1 MTHPRQAFFCTL
13 LASACLLAA
22 CGDSGGGDAELVASA
37 RTYVDKQDYGAA
49 VIQLKS
55 ALQKNPQNRDARLLL
70 GQSLLE
76 SGDAPAAAIEL
87 RKALDLGAKAVDVQ
101 PRLAKALLAQNQPQ
115 QVVQQFADV
124 TLDNAEASAD
134 LKTTLATAYAA
145 LQQRDKALE
154 MVQSALAAS
163 PQHIPAQLMHARIKA
178 ADGDV
183 SGALAL
189 VDQVLAA
196 NAQHLGALLFKGEL
210 QRHGQRDRD
219 AALATYTLAA
229 EAHPKAVVAHAAIV
243 SMLLEQR
250 DVDKARARF
259 EQLRKVQPQ
268 HPETLL
274 FEAQFAYID
283 KNFARSREL
292 TEQLLQAYPNDLRVV
307 QLAGVTELRLNS
319 LTRAEAH
326 LGQVMRAQPQAP
338 LPRQLLARIYT
349 RTGQPGK
356 ALEVLRP
363 LIDAPTADSNSLT
376 LAGEAL
382 LQTGDL
388 ARAEAAFT
396 RAAKIDPKATTAR
409 AALALGQVARG
420 NRAAGFEELEAVA
433 AADSG
438 TRANLALIAARL
450 RSRDIPAALKAID
463 ELEKKQPDSP
473 VAHTLRG
480 SALLQQKDTA
490 GATTSFEKA
499 LKIDPLFYAATAGL
513 ASIELAAG
521 RPEGAQKRF
530 EDLLRADPKN
540 TRALLGLAELKART
554 GGVKDDVTAAITQ
567 AVKAN
572 PSEVGPRILLVNHLL
587 AHRDAKAALAA
598 AQEASAA
605 LPDNVDVMDA
615 LGTAQLAAG
624 QGQQA
629 VTTFARVASLRPDRP
644 EPELRLAEAHAAAND
659 MPAARRSLNKALQI
673 RPGFL
678 PAQRALAQLA
688 LREENPQE
696 ALRIAQA
703 MQKIPAQQAAG
714 LLLEADIAL
723 DRNRPEAAVEPLRK
737 VLQLGG
743 GPDVAI
749 KLHAAL
755 NKSKRGADA
764 DRLAGTWVKDHPR
777 DIAFRY
783 YLGDAALA
791 RKDFGAAE
799 AQYRSV
805 LEIQPNHA
813 LAMNNVAW
821 LMAQQKRPG
830 ALALAEKANELL
842 PNRPPLMD
850 TLAYVL
856 ALEKQPQRAVEVQ
869 RKAMALAPDN
879 HGLRL
884 TLARIYLET
893 GDRVQARSELDT
905 LAKLGD
911 RFGEQAEVTRL
922 LGTL

>member
-1 MTHPRQAFFCTL
+1 MIHARLALVCTL
-13 LASACLLAA
+13 LASGCLLAA
-22 CGDSGGGDAELVASA
+22 CGGSGGGDAELVASA
-37 RTYVDKQDYGAA
+37 KAYVDKQEYGAA

-70 GQSLLE
+70 GRSLLE

-87 RKALDLGAKAVDVQ
+87 RKALEFGAKASEVQ
-101 PRLAKALLAQNQPQ
+101 PLLAKALLAQNEPR
-115 QVVQQFADV
+115 QVVLQFESV
-124 TLDNAEASAD
+124 TLDDPEESAD
-134 LKTTLATAYAA
+134 LKTTLAAAYAA
-145 LQQRDKALE
+145 LRERDKALE
-154 MVQSALAAS
+154 SVLSALQER
-163 PQHIPAQLMHARIKA
+163 PQHVPAMLLHARIKS

-183 SGALAL
+183 PGALAL
-189 VDQVLAA
+189 VDQVLAG

-210 QRHGQRDRD
+210 QRHGLRDRE
-219 AALATYTLAA
+219 AALATYAKAA
-229 EAHPKAVVAHAAIV
+229 DAHPMAVAAHSAII

-250 DVDKARARF
+250 DVDQARARF
-259 EQLRKVQPQ
+259 ESLKKVQAA

-274 FEAQFAYID
+274 FEAHFAYID
-283 KNFARSREL
+283 KNFARTREL
-292 TEQLLQAYPNDLRVV
+292 TEQLLRAYPDDMRVV
-307 QLAGVTELRLNS
+307 QLAGVAELRLNS
-319 LTRAEAH
+319 LSRAEAH
-326 LGQVMRAQPQAP
+326 LGRVMKAQPQAA

-349 RTGQPGK
+349 RTGQPAK

-363 LIDAPTADSNSLT
+363 LLETSAADSNSLT

-396 RAAKIDPKATTAR
+396 RAAKSNPQATTAR
-409 AALALGQVARG
+409 AALALGQVVRG
-420 NRAAGFEELEAVA
+420 NTAAGFSELEAVA

-438 TRANLALIAARL
+438 IRANLALIAARL
-450 RSRDIPAALKAID
+450 RSKDIPAALKAID

-480 SALLQQKDTA
+480 SALLQRRDTA
-490 GATTSFEKA
+490 AAAASFEKA
-499 LKIDPLFYAATAGL
+499 LKVDPLFFAATAGL

-530 EDLLRADPKN
+530 EDLLRVDPRN

-554 GGVKDDVTAAITQ
+554 GGAKDEVTAAITL

-572 PSEVGPRILLVNHLL
+572 PSEVAPRLLLVNHLL
-587 AHRDAKAALAA
+587 GQRDAKAALTA
-598 AQEASAA
+598 AQDASAA

-615 LGTAQLAAG
+615 LGAAQLAAG
-624 QGQQA
+624 QNQQA
-629 VTTFARVASLRPDRP
+629 VTTFARLAALRPDRP
-644 EPELRLAEAHAAAND
+644 EPELRLADAHAAAND
-659 MPAARRSLNKALQI
+659 LPAARRSLNKALQI
-673 RPGFL
+673 KPGFL
-678 PAQRALAQLA
+678 PAQRALVQLA

-714 LLLEADIAL
+714 WLLEADIAL
-723 DRNRPEAAVEPLRK
+723 DRNRPEAAIEPLRK
-737 VLQLGG
+737 VLQMGG
-743 GPDVAI
+743 GADTAI
-749 KLHAAL
+749 KLHRAL
-755 NKSKRGADA
+755 SIAKRSADA

-791 RKDFGAAE
+791 RKDFNTAE
-799 AQYRSV
+799 AHYRGV
-805 LEIQPNHA
+805 LEVQPDHA

-821 LMAQQKRPG
+821 LMAQQKRTG
-830 ALALAEKANELL
+830 ALALAERANELL

-850 TLAYVL
+850 TLAYAL
-856 ALEKQPQRAVEVQ
+856 ALEKQAQRAIELQ
-869 RKAMALAPDN
+869 RRAIALAPES

-884 TLARIYLET
+884 TLAKIHLEA
-893 GDRVQARSELDT
+893 GDRAQARSELET
-905 LAKLGD
+905 LARLGE
-911 RFGEQAEVTRL
+911 RYAEQAEVSRL

>member
-1 MTHPRQAFFCTL
+1 MTHPRLALFRTL

-22 CGDSGGGDAELVASA
+22 CSSSGGGDAELVASA
-37 RTYVDKQDYGAA
+37 QTYVDKQDYGAA

-55 ALQKNPQNRDARLLL
+55 ALQKNPQNGDARLLL
-70 GQSLLE
+70 GRSLLE

-87 RKALDLGAKAVDVQ
+87 RKALELGAKASDVQ
-101 PRLAKALLAQNQPQ
+101 PLLAKALLAQDEPR
-115 QVVQQFADV
+115 QVVLQFAAA
-124 TLDNAEASAD
+124 TLDDAEASAD
-134 LKTTLATAYAA
+134 LKTTLAAAYAA
-145 LQQRDKALE
+145 LRERDKALE
-154 MVQSALAAS
+154 TVLSALQER
-163 PQHIPAQLMHARIKA
+163 PQHTPAMLLHARIKA

-183 SGALAL
+183 PGALAL
-189 VDQVLAA
+189 ADQVLAG
-196 NAQHLGALLFKGEL
+196 NPKHLGALLFKGEL

-219 AALATYTLAA
+219 AALATYALAV
-229 EAHPKAVVAHAAIV
+229 EAHPKAVVAHAAIIT
-243 SMLLEQR
+243 MLLEQR
-250 DVDKARARF
+250 DTAKAQARF
-259 EQLRKVQPQ
+259 EELKKLQPS

-283 KNFARSREL
+283 KNFARTREL
-292 TEQLLQAYPNDLRVV
+292 TEQLLRVYPNDMRVV

-319 LTRAEAH
+319 LSQAEAH
-326 LGQVMRAQPQAP
+326 LGRVMKAQPQAP

-363 LIDAPTADSNSLT
+363 LIDAPAADSHSLT

-388 ARAEAAFT
+388 ARAETAFA
-396 RAAKIDPKATTAR
+396 RAAKINPQATTAR

-420 NRAAGFEELEAVA
+420 NTAAGFTELEAVA

-450 RSRDIPAALKAID
+450 RSKDIPGALKAID

-480 SALLQQKDTA
+480 SALLQRRDTA
-490 GATTSFEKA
+490 GATASFEKA

-521 RPEGAQKRF
+521 KPEGAQRRF
-530 EDLLRADPKN
+530 EDLLRVDPRN

-554 GGVKDDVTAAITQ
+554 GGLKDEVTAAITL

-572 PSEVGPRILLVNHLL
+572 PGEAAPRLLLVNHLL
-587 AHRDAKAALAA
+587 GHRDAKAALAA
-598 AQEASAA
+598 AQDAGAA
-605 LPDNVDVMDA
+605 LPDNVEVMDA

-629 VTTFARVASLRPDRP
+629 VSTFARLAALRPDRP
-644 EPELRLAEAHAAAND
+644 EPELRLADAHAAAND
-659 MPAARRSLNKALQI
+659 LPAAKRSLNKALQI
-673 RPGFL
+673 RPGFV
-678 PAQRALAQLA
+678 PAQRALVQLA

-703 MQKIPAQQAAG
+703 MQKTPAQRAAG
-714 LLLEADIAL
+714 LMLEADIAL
-723 DRNRPEAAVEPLRK
+723 DRRRPEAAIEPLRK

-743 GPDVAI
+743 GADTAI
-749 KLHAAL
+749 RLHAVLSA
-755 NKSKRGADA
+755 SKRGADA
-764 DRLAGTWVKDHPR
+764 DRLAGSWVKDHPR

-791 RKDFGAAE
+791 RKDFSAAE
-799 AQYRSV
+799 AHYRTV
-805 LEIQPNHA
+805 LEVQPAHA

-856 ALEKQPQRAVEVQ
+856 ALEKQPQRALELQ
-869 RKAMALAPDN
+869 RKAIALAPES

-884 TLARIYLET
+884 TLARIHLEA
-893 GDRVQARSELDT
+893 GDRAQARSELET
-905 LAKLGD
+905 LARLGD
-911 RFGEQAEVTRL
+911 RYADQAEVTRL